1 MSKWGVSQVGNIT
14 FDHLKQP
21 GARMMRRI
29 GVAAK
34 TMMQTDAQE
43 KGVDE
48 NGRPFRPYS
57 AAYKKLRRRAGY
69 GTKVDLTVDNLMFQ
83 GMSVTSVTA
92 RSVTI
97 GFINTR
103 ASGTNLSK
111 KAQGLPSRTRSIPS
125 PEQKAKYTNRL
136 RPWFGF
142 GRRGSHRRKEIQRRG
157 FNIFLEEH

>member
-1 MSKWGVSQVGNIT
+1 MSQVGSIT
-14 FDHLKQP
+14 FDHLKAP

-34 TMMQTDAQE
+34 TMMQTDAQD
-43 KGVDE
+43 KGIDE
-48 NGRPFRPYS
+48 NGRRFRPYS

-69 GTKVDLTVDNLMFQ
+69 STQVNLTVDNLMFKNMQ
-83 GMSVTSVTA
+83 VRSVTA

-97 GFINTR
+97 GFTNTQE
-103 ASGTNLSK
+103 SGTNLSK
-111 KAQGLPSRTRSIPS
+111 KARGLPSMTRSVAS